1 LLNKIRMIRKDFMDR
16 PSVEQ
21 LLDYEIFNLIIKE
34 KFDECG
40 FSFNSKIVKEKKL
53 TIVTLKICITIIIEI
68 IKQLL

>member
-1 LLNKIRMIRKDFMDR
+1 MLNKIRMIRKDFMDR

>member
-1 LLNKIRMIRKDFMDR
+1 MIRKDFLDR
-16 PSVEQ
+16 PSLEE

-53 TIVTLKICITIIIEI
+53 TIVSFKIFNYF
-68 IKQLL
+68 KL

>member
-1 LLNKIRMIRKDFMDR
+1 MIRKDFLER
-16 PSVEQ
+16 PSLEE

-53 TIVTLKICITIIIEI
+53 TIVSF
-68 IKQLL
+68 

>member
-1 LLNKIRMIRKDFMDR
+1 MIRKDFMDR